1 MRRIHSPARDSRSS
15 KRMPSSEKGS
25 IAARVKAIGE
35 KLEATGA
42 DGFLTYMN
50 NNDEA
55 YVWDFPSI
63 RKNVLEPKGIP
74 SATVQK
80 QTWPLT
86 EPEALAAQFRA
97 FAAAVKEAETNNG

>member
-1 MRRIHSPARDSRSS
+1 
-15 KRMPSSEKGS
+15 MPSSEKGT
-25 IAARVKAIGE
+25 IANRVKAIGD
-35 KLEATGA
+35 KLAETGA

-63 RKNVLEPKGIP
+63 RKNVLEPRGIP

-86 EPEALAAQFRA
+86 EPEALAAEFRD
-97 FAAAVKEAETNNG
+97 FAATVKEAEANNG